1 MKNSFPLID
10 VIGELIILIVSITLV
25 SIFSVIFVKPR
36 NVAKK
41 YTLISFLYSLLLT
54 LFLIHSDANLNIHFL
69 ICFLVCVILSFGNMY
84 WFLKNDI
91 KLKRIIIGF
100 IIETLIAVLCVHF
113 LSVILFVL
121 WYYNGII

>member
-1 MKNSFPLID
+1 MKNNFPLID

>member
-10 VIGELIILIVSITLV
+10 AIGELIILIVSITLV

>member
-1 MKNSFPLID
+1 MHNGFQ
-10 VIGELIILIVSITLV
+10 IGELIILIVSITLV

>member
-1 MKNSFPLID
+1 MKNSFALID
-10 VIGELIILIVSITLV
+10 IIGELIILIVSIALV

-36 NVAKK
+36 SVAKK
-41 YTLISFLYSLLLT
+41 YALISFLYSLLLT
-54 LFLIHSDANLNIHFL
+54 LFLIHSGTKFNIHFL

-100 IIETLIAVLCVHF
+100 IIQTLIVVLCVYF
-113 LSVILFVL
+113 LSGILFVL
-121 WYYNGII
+121 WYYNGVI